1 MLNIPVRYFEEKVED
16 FLAKEVVGA
25 RELGEISIICE
36 IVISYH
42 NYFSSSLIAKVDRIN
57 NPWFASESEVI
68 EDQSEVQSEDIEEP
82 VEDESED
89 LKKN

>member
-16 FLAKEVVGA
+16 FLSKVVVSE

-36 IVISYH
+36 IVINYH
-42 NYFSSSLIAKVDRIN
+42 NYFSSSLIAKVDRILA
-57 NPWFASESEVI
+57 PLPEITE
-68 EDQSEVQSEDIEEP
+68 EQSEEQSEDIEEP